1 MEEAEMVVLAMAT
14 EVMAKVPT
22 VTAGAGGAGGEGAG
36 SPARW
41 AVAGGG
47 DGWQR
52 RTCSGE
58 WSLRRSLWCCLARF
72 FVNSMQSR
80 PFF

>member
-36 SPARW
+36 SPAY
-41 AVAGGG
+41 
-47 DGWQR
+47 
-52 RTCSGE
+52 
-58 WSLRRSLWCCLARF
+58 
-72 FVNSMQSR
+72 
-80 PFF
+80 P